1 MQRALFL
8 AALLTLSACGK
19 SANPMTGVGTF
30 INVGISNSTEV
41 ELRVTVRAEI
51 GEGDGVTVTAPPGYT
66 GVEVSGTSGNVVVI
80 VVRGALTGN
89 GACTATNRI
98 VGTDTYGEVN
108 ILPTGIDG
116 AIVQCLFGWAESGG

>member
-1 MQRALFL
+1 MPRALIL
-8 AALLTLSACGK
+8 AGLLTLSACGK

-66 GVEVSGTSGNVVVI
+66 GVEVSGTSGNVVV
-80 VVRGALTGN
+80 VTV
-89 GACTATNRI
+89 
-98 VGTDTYGEVN
+98 
-108 ILPTGIDG
+108 
-116 AIVQCLFGWAESGG
+116 